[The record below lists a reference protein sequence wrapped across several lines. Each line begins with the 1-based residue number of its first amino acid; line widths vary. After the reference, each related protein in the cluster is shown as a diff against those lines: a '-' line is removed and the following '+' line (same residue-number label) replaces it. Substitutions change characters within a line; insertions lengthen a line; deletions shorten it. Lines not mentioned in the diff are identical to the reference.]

1 MHFSKKKKKFLPSPP
16 DVAHLPP
23 NVLITPFRLYFF
35 LGESVGGEKL
45 INNLDAKE
53 KKTLFSAVEKHFK
66 IVSRLTTTIFKCKK
80 NFCGFLWYLINIFI

>member
-1 MHFSKKKKKFLPSPP
+1 MKDALFKKKGFFLPSPP

-53 KKTLFSAVEKHFK
+53 KKTLFSALERETLQDRF
-66 IVSRLTTTIFKCKK
+66 TIENN
-80 NFCGFLWYLINIFI
+80 NF

>member
-1 MHFSKKKKKFLPSPP
+1 MKDALFKKKKSFFLPSPP

-35 LGESVGGEKL
+35 LGESVVGEKL

-53 KKTLFSAVEKHFK
+53 NTFFG
-66 IVSRLTTTIFKCKK
+66 C
-80 NFCGFLWYLINIFI
+80 